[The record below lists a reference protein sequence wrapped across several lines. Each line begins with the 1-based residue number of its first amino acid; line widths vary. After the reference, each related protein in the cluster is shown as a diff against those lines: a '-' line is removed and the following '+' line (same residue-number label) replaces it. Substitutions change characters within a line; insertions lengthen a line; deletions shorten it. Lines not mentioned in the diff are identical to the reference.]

1 MADGSIIVLP
11 SGRTVTVEAASETIR
26 VTSPTGTVELLL
38 RLTPEGPML
47 VATGSLQLSVPEQL
61 SLETGSLKVHSR
73 GDMDFKADGEVHI
86 EGTMIHLN

>member
-1 MADGSIIVLP
+1 
-11 SGRTVTVEAASETIR
+11 
-26 VTSPTGTVELLL
+26 
-38 RLTPEGPML
+38 L

-73 GDMDFKADGEVHI
+73 GDMDFKADGEVRI